1 MSLEIDGSSDSGIIE
16 KMARLLLNSQKKVEQ
31 RMREAYAQE
40 EVVEEAA
47 YLEPDDYDN
56 FE

>member
-1 MSLEIDGSSDSGIIE
+1 MSILCLCNLLQCLA
-16 KMARLLLNSQKKVEQ
+16 KVARLLLNSQKKVEQ